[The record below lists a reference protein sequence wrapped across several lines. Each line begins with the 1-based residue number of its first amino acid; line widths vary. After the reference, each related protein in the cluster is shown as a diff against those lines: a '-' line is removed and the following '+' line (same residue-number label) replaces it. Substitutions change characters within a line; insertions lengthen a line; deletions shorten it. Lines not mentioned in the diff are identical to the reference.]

1 MSELLNPIPCFVAQA
16 KHSYYT
22 PELPDIKLSPWELAQ
37 NSKQTDALPYE
48 RSDMKQEWMLTPCLN
63 VELLFPAVVSR
74 NSSNWKPGEKS

>member
-37 NSKQTDALPYE
+37 NSKQTDTLPYE
-48 RSDMKQEWMLTPCLN
+48 RSDMKQE
-63 VELLFPAVVSR
+63 
-74 NSSNWKPGEKS
+74 

>member
-22 PELPDIKLSPWELAQ
+22 PALPDIKFSPWELAQ

-48 RSDMKQEWMLTPCLN
+48 RSDMKQE
-63 VELLFPAVVSR
+63 
-74 NSSNWKPGEKS
+74 